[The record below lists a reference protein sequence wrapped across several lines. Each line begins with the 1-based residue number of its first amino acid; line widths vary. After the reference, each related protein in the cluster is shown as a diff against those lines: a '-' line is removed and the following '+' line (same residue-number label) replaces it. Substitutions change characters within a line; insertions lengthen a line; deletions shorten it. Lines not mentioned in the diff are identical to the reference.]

1 MIAFKRSQKLGTC
14 LGVSLVIGKKLR
26 DGQLKI
32 VRKSHVAIPFLSG
45 QFCSVY
51 FEFFGPFL
59 GRALCV
65 LDFGRRFQLRN
76 GFWMLADGLMSNC

>member
-1 MIAFKRSQKLGTC
+1 MPWGGSLMIGR
-14 LGVSLVIGKKLR
+14 KLR

-45 QFCSVY
+45 KLCFVY

-65 LDFGRRFQLRN
+65 LCFGCLFQLRN
-76 GFWMLADGLMSNC
+76 GFWMLADGIKLIC